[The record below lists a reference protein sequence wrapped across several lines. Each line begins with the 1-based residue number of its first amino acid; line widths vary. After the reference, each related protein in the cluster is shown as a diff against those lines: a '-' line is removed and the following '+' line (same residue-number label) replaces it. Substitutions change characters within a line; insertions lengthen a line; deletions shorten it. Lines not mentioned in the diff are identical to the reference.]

1 MSFIEKEEIFT
12 LKDFLLSIQNFKKYL
27 IQMKW
32 WLVGAMVLFASIFLL
47 NAYFKKI
54 TYPAK
59 MTFVVNTNNSNS
71 LNLGGVSSIL
81 GQFGLGRSARVGG
94 TNIDRLVELS
104 KSERIIQNALFQKV
118 EMFKDLSLIHIS
130 EPTRPY

>member
-1 MSFIEKEEIFT
+1 
-12 LKDFLLSIQNFKKYL
+12 
-27 IQMKW
+27 MKW

-81 GQFGLGRSARVGG
+81 GQFPEADPL
-94 TNIDRLVELS
+94 N
-104 KSERIIQNALFQKV
+104 KV
-118 EMFKDLSLIHIS
+118 
-130 EPTRPY
+130 R